1 MKRDGISIENEA
13 CRSYVNM
20 EQTGNMWELQ
30 EQDPQLHVY
39 FTESVM
45 GVRLSFFLCIEGIEA
60 LNAVLYY
67 KGKGEVFSEKQAY
80 HFPLYL
86 NRHIEKEIYFP
97 YPAEAVRLDLSDQN
111 VVVKIEKLEI
121 ASASSENALNA
132 LKENMG
138 QLGRKE
144 KIAVLTHDMSNTGA
158 PLLAYH
164 IAEKLKE
171 NGRDVVVL
179 AANHGDGF
187 LEEKYAEKEIPI
199 FYLHDNARN
208 QISVGWCGTKGESK
222 NWEAEEY
229 LEHLM
234 QLLREEGFCRVITN
248 TVVSGKYVPLL
259 KQYGFFIVSL
269 IHEMKTTIELYGFLS
284 PGESIAYYSD
294 YIVFPDY
301 SVQKGFETLFPVIR
315 GKCSIRPQGVYMQV
329 DEEGDS
335 RFSFE
340 EYGFSLDQKI
350 VMCSGTCELR
360 KGTDL
365 FVSAAQILSRKEK
378 AEEIHF
384 VWTGR
389 FSDPILEGWIYN
401 QIRQSNLEG
410 RVHFIPFIKDKQKYH
425 ELLRHADVFWLTS
438 REDPFPSVVLEAM
451 KYEIPVVAFKNSGG
465 VNTMLDEGRGN
476 LISEFDVE
484 EMAKV
489 TKRLLSER
497 REEVLTGA
505 KAWIEDKLKFDDYI
519 RYLEQ
524 LFQNKMQIVPE
535 IDLYEII
542 TPKLHEYFQG
552 DVSSQIEKER
562 IYQIQTMK
570 DSKKFK
576 FSEDKIVFFDIA
588 DRTNYFEDKMV
599 MEESGKI
606 CRELFSD
613 RPLICVPTYH
623 CKKSAEELTGSR
635 KILCGANVLSKQM
648 EKSGQLLLL
657 EQLMEYQGIYLMG
670 AGVCDFTE
678 GDQISDYT
686 QNVLHF
692 LLSSK
697 GVHAVRDEKTRYFLE
712 QIGIHNVIR
721 TGCPSLWSLT
731 AQRCKKIPKEK
742 GKEVLV
748 VLEEKKDCREEDSRM
763 LNMLREE
770 YETVYIWI
778 KDRKNL
784 DYLQKLGDLNK
795 YKLLPGS
802 ISTLKKIFCE
812 TAELDYI
819 GTNIQIGIQSLTML
833 KRSLILSDTDYAQ
846 ALREEMH
853 LPVLGRS
860 MQKEVEAWITAPYET
875 RVLLPE
881 ENIKYWKSQFVRK
894 FARWYKKR

>member
-1 MKRDGISIENEA
+1 MKRDGIRIENEA

-67 KGKGEVFSEKQAY
+67 KGKGEVFSEEQAY

-144 KIAVLTHDMSNTGA
+144 KIVVLTHDMSNTGA

-208 QISVGWCGTKGESK
+208 QVSVGWCGTKGESK

-425 ELLRHADVFWLTS
+425 ELLRHADV
-438 REDPFPSVVLEAM
+438 
-451 KYEIPVVAFKNSGG
+451 
-465 VNTMLDEGRGN
+465 
-476 LISEFDVE
+476 
-484 EMAKV
+484 
-489 TKRLLSER
+489 
-497 REEVLTGA
+497 
-505 KAWIEDKLKFDDYI
+505 
-519 RYLEQ
+519 
-524 LFQNKMQIVPE
+524 
-535 IDLYEII
+535 
-542 TPKLHEYFQG
+542 
-552 DVSSQIEKER
+552 
-562 IYQIQTMK
+562 
-570 DSKKFK
+570 
-576 FSEDKIVFFDIA
+576 
-588 DRTNYFEDKMV
+588 
-599 MEESGKI
+599 
-606 CRELFSD
+606 
-613 RPLICVPTYH
+613 
-623 CKKSAEELTGSR
+623 
-635 KILCGANVLSKQM
+635 
-648 EKSGQLLLL
+648 
-657 EQLMEYQGIYLMG
+657 
-670 AGVCDFTE
+670 
-678 GDQISDYT
+678 
-686 QNVLHF
+686 
-692 LLSSK
+692 
-697 GVHAVRDEKTRYFLE
+697 
-712 QIGIHNVIR
+712 
-721 TGCPSLWSLT
+721 
-731 AQRCKKIPKEK
+731 
-742 GKEVLV
+742 
-748 VLEEKKDCREEDSRM
+748 EKKD
-763 LNMLREE
+763 
-770 YETVYIWI
+770 
-778 KDRKNL
+778 K
-784 DYLQKLGDLNK
+784 
-795 YKLLPGS
+795 
-802 ISTLKKIFCE
+802 IS
-812 TAELDYI
+812 
-819 GTNIQIGIQSLTML
+819 
-833 KRSLILSDTDYAQ
+833 
-846 ALREEMH
+846 
-853 LPVLGRS
+853 
-860 MQKEVEAWITAPYET
+860 
-875 RVLLPE
+875 
-881 ENIKYWKSQFVRK
+881 
-894 FARWYKKR
+894 

>member
-1 MKRDGISIENEA
+1 MKRDGIRIENEA

-208 QISVGWCGTKGESK
+208 QVSVGWCGTKGESK

-329 DEEGDS
+329 DEEEDS
-335 RFSFE
+335 KFSFE

-378 AEEIHF
+378 TEEVHF
-384 VWTGR
+384 VWTGK

-410 RVHFIPFIKDKQKYH
+410 KVHFIPFIKDKQKYH

-476 LISEFDVE
+476 LISEFD
-484 EMAKV
+484 
-489 TKRLLSER
+489 
-497 REEVLTGA
+497 
-505 KAWIEDKLKFDDYI
+505 
-519 RYLEQ
+519 
-524 LFQNKMQIVPE
+524 
-535 IDLYEII
+535 
-542 TPKLHEYFQG
+542 
-552 DVSSQIEKER
+552 
-562 IYQIQTMK
+562 
-570 DSKKFK
+570 
-576 FSEDKIVFFDIA
+576 
-588 DRTNYFEDKMV
+588 
-599 MEESGKI
+599 
-606 CRELFSD
+606 
-613 RPLICVPTYH
+613 
-623 CKKSAEELTGSR
+623 
-635 KILCGANVLSKQM
+635 
-648 EKSGQLLLL
+648 
-657 EQLMEYQGIYLMG
+657 
-670 AGVCDFTE
+670 
-678 GDQISDYT
+678 
-686 QNVLHF
+686 
-692 LLSSK
+692 
-697 GVHAVRDEKTRYFLE
+697 
-712 QIGIHNVIR
+712 
-721 TGCPSLWSLT
+721 
-731 AQRCKKIPKEK
+731 
-742 GKEVLV
+742 VLV